1 MKKNFIIVTILFA
14 ISALICQNLSQPSQT
29 FWWNDAVFYEIF
41 VRSFADSDGDGIGDL
56 QGLISKLDYLND
68 GNPDTTTDLGITGI
82 WLMPV
87 CQSPSYH
94 GYDVT
99 DYKQI
104 EEDYGTTKDFQE
116 LMDAC
121 HQRGIKVI
129 VDFVMNHCSS
139 QHPWFQKAKQGDA
152 YFKRWFRWKHN
163 KPSYLGPWNQPVW
176 HEADGEYYFGLFWG
190 GMPDLNYENKAVR
203 KEMKDL
209 AKYWLTKMKVDGF
222 RCDAVKHIYEDGAQM
237 ANVPETFAWW
247 RDFHEFYKSINP
259 QAVAVGEAWDSSD
272 IVVKYLDNRFDF
284 CFEFDLA
291 NTIISAVN
299 NSDADLLKYKL
310 DEIGEIYP
318 YLQYGTFL
326 TNHDQNRV
334 MNQLAFNLEK
344 AKFAAEILLTLPG
357 IPFIYY
363 GEEIGMTG
371 HKPDPDIR
379 TPMQWN
385 ASEFAGFSSV
395 EPWHRVND
403 NFSEFNVQNEQK
415 DENSLWQV
423 YQNMIMLR
431 NDHPALRRGTT
442 QILNCDRDDVL
453 ALLRIYEDDAVLL
466 VYNFGKD
473 LTDLI
478 LPSQPT
484 ELLKADYNIFT
495 EPTSAKIDKVEI
507 DSNGSWQNELEIQV
521 PNKNALKVY
530 LLQKRIIME
539 DQSWEE

>member
-1 MKKNFIIVTILFA
+1 MKLITFLVVFVFCFLTVWSNDIIPQSGKTY
-14 ISALICQNLSQPSQT
+14 
-29 FWWNDAVFYEIF
+29 WWNDTVFYEIF

-68 GNPDTTTDLGITGI
+68 GNPETFSDLGISGI

-99 DYKQI
+99 DYQHI
-104 EEDYGTTKDFQE
+104 EEDYGTNADFQL
-116 LMDAC
+116 LMDEC
-121 HQRGIKVI
+121 HRRGIKVI

-139 QHPWFQKAKQGDA
+139 QHPWFIKAKASDA

-176 HEADGEYYFGLFWG
+176 HEANGEYYFGLFWG

-203 KEMKDL
+203 KEMKDI
-209 AKYWLTKMKVDGF
+209 AKFWLSEMKVDGF
-222 RCDAVKHIYEDGAQM
+222 RCDAVKHIYEDGAVM
-237 ANVPETFAWW
+237 ENVPETFTWW
-247 RDFHEFYKSINP
+247 REFHDFYKGINP
-259 QAVAVGEAWDSSD
+259 DAMTVGEAWDSSD

-299 NSDADLLKYKL
+299 NADADLLKYKL
-310 DEIGEIYP
+310 AEINEIYP

-334 MNQLAFNLEK
+334 LNQLAFNVEK
-344 AKFAAEILLTLPG
+344 AKFAASILLTLPG

-371 HKPDPDIR
+371 AKPDPDIR

-385 ASEFAGFSSV
+385 STEFAGFSSA
-395 EPWHRVND
+395 EPWHSVND
-403 NFSEFNVQNEQK
+403 NYSEYNMEDQQK
-415 DENSLWQV
+415 DENSLWRV
-423 YQNMIMLR
+423 YRKMITLR
-431 NDHPALRRGTT
+431 TEHPALRRGTT
-442 QILNCDRDDVL
+442 QILNCDRDDILV
-453 ALLRIYEDDAVLL
+453 LLRIYQNDVVILI
-466 VYNFGKD
+466 YNFSND
-473 LTDLI
+473 LSDLL

-484 ELLKADYNIFT
+484 GLVEADYNILT
-495 EPTSAKIDKVEI
+495 EPAAAKITRLQI
-507 DSNGSWQNELEIQV
+507 DFEGRWQDQIKLQV
-521 PNKNALKVY
+521 PDKNALKVY

-539 DQSWEE
+539 D